1 MRTEV
6 GLMKHRV
13 WVVGAVAFG
22 VAAVCA
28 KAPVPLSDAERQA
41 LADSVGRI
49 ATEYITSM
57 TPRVD
62 VARML
67 SYYEHRPDL
76 VIAGEGMVWVSYD
89 SLAMLAP
96 IEYPAG
102 SAVTGTLDDKHFT
115 VLSRDVVVLTSRFH
129 AVMKDPAGTETPT
142 QGVLT
147 FVFHR
152 TSDGWKIAADHE
164 STAQP
169 AAEPAKPKRGAR

>member
-1 MRTEV
+1 
-6 GLMKHRV
+6 MKHRV
-13 WVVGAVAFG
+13 WVVGAVALG
-22 VAAVCA
+22 VAAGCA
-28 KAPVPLSDAERQA
+28 KAPVPLSDAEKQA

-67 SYYEHRPDL
+67 SYYEQRPDL

-89 SLAMLAP
+89 SLAKLAP

-115 VLSRDVVVLTSRFH
+115 ILSRDVVVITSRFH
-129 AVMKDPAGTETPT
+129 AVMKDSAGTETPT
-142 QGVLT
+142 EGVLT

-152 TSDGWKIAADHE
+152 TPDGWKIALEHSSA
-164 STAQP
+164 SMP
-169 AAEPAKPKRGAR
+169 APAERPARRR